1 MHVYNVN
8 GRPCTHAHTRI
19 CHSIFQEAEPTPL
32 RKNSK
37 DARNLEALKHRELV
51 WEGWNGLKLKAH
63 DTSLG
68 QLKPTVFLCSS
79 LPLLILLGYSRAE

>member
-1 MHVYNVN
+1 MDAHTH
-8 GRPCTHAHTRI
+8 THARAFVLL
-19 CHSIFQEAEPTPL
+19 SILQEAEPTPL

-37 DARNLEALKHRELV
+37 DSRNLEALNHRELG

-79 LPLLILLGYSRAE
+79 FPLLILLDYNGVE